1 MNSENS
7 ILVGCLGSV
16 AWVRVNGAAGHENA
30 ACIKDFLS
38 RRFDNG
44 WRKFV
49 IDLQSCRGID
59 STFIGMLYRLAS
71 MVDAEGEGGSV
82 EVINPGERN
91 EKSICKLGLDNL
103 IKIDRNGQRWEKEQ
117 ALVEKNISQPL
128 TCPPLG
134 KREKTELI
142 LDAHEALIAANAEN
156 ESRFCDVVEFLRQDL
171 EAQKAEN

>member
-1 MNSENS
+1 M
-7 ILVGCLGSV
+7 
-16 AWVRVNGAAGHENA
+16 RVNGAAGHENA

-38 RRFDNG
+38 RRFESGD
-44 WRKFV
+44 RRFV

-71 MVDAEGEGGSV
+71 LIEAKNEGGSV

-91 EKSICKLGLDNL
+91 AKSISKLGLDNL
-103 IKIDRNGQRWEKEQ
+103 IKVDRDGESWERERE
-117 ALVEKNISQPL
+117 LVEENISHPL
-128 TCPPLG
+128 TCRPLG
-134 KREKTELI
+134 KKEKAELV

-171 EAQKAEN
+171 EAQDSEN